1 MSYAIFRSKGI
12 KTLNDLSQIGSH
24 NQRTKDYYK
33 SNPNIRIE
41 DSKNNIELISCEKK
55 YINKFYDITKEY
67 QKEFNERMKII
78 RSDRKKSFYEFVNS
92 SKGVVADEM
101 IFTSNEE
108 FFKNMSREDML
119 KWANESINF
128 VIKDLGYKKEQI
140 LHATLHLDE
149 KTPHIHLVVIPLV
162 KKFDKRC
169 NKEVYSISKRMY
181 IKDKI
186 HLSKLQDKYYERLI
200 NRGFKLERGEKNT
213 GIKNIEAKQFKS
225 FTRYVDRVSFREQK
239 EFQKISND
247 IKLILSNAKRKFN
260 SAKVTINGE
269 EYNILLDYF
278 DMYSE
283 KVKKQIKNE
292 ALYNNLSKYITTY
305 SQLETKYKNLDNDYN
320 YLQNE
325 YINLKDIY
333 DKLKKFIYEIFQEL
347 KDFFREFLLSKT
359 NKGKEEIIEILKQ
372 CYKNEIYNS
381 IDIMD
386 ITKDTNVQIITNNLT
401 KSEEKDYDI
410 FR

>member
-101 IFTSNEE
+101 IFTSDEE
-108 FFKNMSREDML
+108 FFKNTSREDML

-200 NRGFKLERGEKNT
+200 NNGFKLERGEKNT
-213 GIKNIEAKQFKS
+213 GIKNIETKQFKS

-333 DKLKKFIYEIFQEL
+333 DKSKKFIYEIFQEL

-401 KSEEKDYDI
+401 KSKEKNYDI